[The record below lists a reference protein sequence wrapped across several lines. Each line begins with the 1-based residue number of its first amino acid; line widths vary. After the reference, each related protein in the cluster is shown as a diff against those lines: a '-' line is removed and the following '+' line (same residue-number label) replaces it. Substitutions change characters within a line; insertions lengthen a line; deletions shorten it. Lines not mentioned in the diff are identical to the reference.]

1 MLGKA
6 MHIDVSKAPTC
17 RVGIT
22 LLSLCVLATVTSCG
36 KREQHAAAPEGPA
49 VVVATAAH
57 ANLPV
62 QLTYSARAAGSR
74 EVEVRARVSGILL
87 ERRYQEGKP
96 IRRGDTMFLIDP
108 EPFRAATAQAK
119 ADLAVQQAQLDQ
131 AQRERDR
138 IVPLFDKNAVSQK
151 TRDAAVSAF
160 EMAQANV
167 QAASARLRTA
177 ELDLSYTEVHAPI
190 TGLTSR
196 ETRSEGSLVTAGT
209 DSSLLTRIV
218 QTDPLYIEF
227 AVPDDEAALLRQ
239 TLRGPNGH
247 AIKVRLIPTESGEL
261 AAPAEL
267 TFLDNAVSTNSGTVN
282 ARAVFKNS
290 DMSLIPGQFLR
301 VRLDGVALPDV
312 MVVPRRAVMTG
323 AEGPFVWTVDA
334 NNVAQFRAVRMGR
347 NVGDDVVI
355 SQGLNDGDR
364 YIIEG
369 TAAVRPGSAV
379 SVQPKDVKDAHDSKA
394 RSPQAPGAA

>member
-1 MLGKA
+1 
-6 MHIDVSKAPTC
+6 MHTDVSKAPIC

-22 LLSLCVLATVTSCG
+22 LLSLCVLAIVASCG
-36 KREQHAAAPEGPA
+36 KREQHAAASAGPA

-57 ANLPV
+57 ANWPV

-96 IRRGDTMFLIDP
+96 IRRGDTMFLVDP

-131 AQRERDR
+131 AKRERDR
-138 IVPLFDKNAVSQK
+138 LVPLFDKNAVSQK

-160 EMAQANV
+160 EIAQANV
-167 QAASARLRTA
+167 QAAGARLRTA

-227 AVPDDEAALLRQ
+227 AVPDDEAALIRQ

-247 AIKVRLIPTESGEL
+247 AIKVRLMPSESGEL

-323 AEGPFVWTVDA
+323 AEGPFVWTIDA
-334 NNVAQFRAVRMGR
+334 NDVAQFRAVRMGR
-347 NVGDDVVI
+347 NVGDDVVV

-379 SVQPKDVKDAHDSKA
+379 SVQSKDVKDAHDSKV